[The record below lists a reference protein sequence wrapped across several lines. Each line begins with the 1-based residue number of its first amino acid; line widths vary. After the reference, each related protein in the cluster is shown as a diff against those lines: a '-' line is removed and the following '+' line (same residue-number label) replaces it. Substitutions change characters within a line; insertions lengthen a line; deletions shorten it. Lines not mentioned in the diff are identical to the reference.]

1 MTELEQWRST
11 ALDAEASNREL
22 GASLEA
28 AQLSVNALQQER
40 ERMKETCRQNAIAAN
55 IFRIKA
61 VEADAVIKEL
71 FSAFESIK
79 AKIPAIC
86 PESESLQ
93 ARNHYKG

>member
-1 MTELEQWRST
+1 MPASAKCLSKVSAPRQTE
-11 ALDAEASNREL
+11 
-22 GASLEA
+22 
-28 AQLSVNALQQER
+28 
-40 ERMKETCRQNAIAAN
+40 NAIAAN